1 MTKPKPHGNCFLQ
14 KREEPS
20 RARKDTGEWRQH
32 TNSHKTCRY
41 GHLQEGELR
50 ERGMHLSRETPEQ
63 LAPALHLHQPESRCC
78 NQEELVSKDG
88 GGGALRRQGRGG
100 QESARKIQDAA
111 TKLPAPQGNNQ
122 RQSSGAQQAP
132 LKCAS
137 FSGLRGTDFPQ
148 K

>member
-1 MTKPKPHGNCFLQ
+1 MTKPKPHRNCFLQ

-50 ERGMHLSRETPEQ
+50 ERGMHLSQETPEQ

-88 GGGALRRQGRGG
+88 DGGALRRQERGAG
-100 QESARKIQDAA
+100 KCQEDPGCSHQTPSTTRKQPETELWGSASSLEVCLLLR
-111 TKLPAPQGNNQ
+111 TQGN
-122 RQSSGAQQAP
+122 
-132 LKCAS
+132 
-137 FSGLRGTDFPQ
+137 
-148 K
+148 